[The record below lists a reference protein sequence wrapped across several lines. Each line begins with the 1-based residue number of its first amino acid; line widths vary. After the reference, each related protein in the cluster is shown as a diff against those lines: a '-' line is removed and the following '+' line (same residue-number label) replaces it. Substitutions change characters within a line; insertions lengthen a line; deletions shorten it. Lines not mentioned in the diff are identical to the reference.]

1 MSERPVPPNDP
12 AVRRLRR
19 AQAALDRMLRALPA
33 GKRARVGAFM
43 AAKTMVSACVA
54 YGLGQFVHPHE
65 AFWAA
70 ISAIA
75 VTQPHFG
82 DTRGAGRDRV
92 LGTAFGAVAGLLG
105 LWVGGSG
112 EFVAFA
118 VALFGVTVAS
128 WTVSDGAAAR
138 VGGITT
144 AIVMLVPA
152 AGPRWEVAAY
162 RLGEVVL
169 GTLCALV
176 VGWLVARLEDRVER
190 DAGP

>member
-1 MSERPVPPNDP
+1 MSESPVPPNDP

-19 AQAALDRMLRALPA
+19 AQAMLDRMLRALPA

-43 AAKTMVSACVA
+43 AAKTMVSACGA
-54 YGLGQFVHPHE
+54 YGLGQFVHPQE

-75 VTQPHFG
+75 VTQPRFG

-92 LGTAFGAVAGLLG
+92 LGTAIGAMAGLLG
-105 LWVGGSG
+105 LWIGGSG
-112 EFVAFA
+112 DFVAFA

-152 AGPRWEVAAY
+152 TGPRWEVAAY

-169 GTLCALV
+169 GTFSALV
-176 VGWLVARLEDRVER
+176 VGWLLARLEDRVER